1 MTSTRGLRG
10 GLRGC
15 DERVDRVAGGVQ
27 EGFDWVLV
35 GWGEEDGVGIDGG
48 SDGGAGQRE
57 LDKSGNS
64 TNEPHLDAGRA
75 QC

>member
-1 MTSTRGLRG
+1 
-10 GLRGC
+10 
-15 DERVDRVAGGVQ
+15 VAGGVQ